1 MSKLESSCTTLPT
14 VYSRSLGQSSGW
26 TKFMSVGN
34 NGGCVVL
41 KQLVLYVPGVDKLC
55 TYLLAYVHT
64 CSMQLRNLW
73 LFYAYT
79 SKTGPESTSQ
89 ASVGRGNMPPFP
101 PRYIVLKLPQMY
113 APGGISV
120 ASLTSIMA
128 SGSAGDFFFWMFT
141 LDNGWCF
148 YQNTYTSPG
157 NFVCRFLGGLCIYAL
172 GERNFH
178 CLQLLWLIWLVH
190 PTWESQEPPNTMH
203 TLPGMFCKFQHF
215 AQRLQ
220 AIKVGWQLLS
230 NKREYQKAP
239 GWILITTQDVAKGY
253 TFQQVR
259 PQE

>member
-1 MSKLESSCTTLPT
+1 MDMSKLESSCTTLPT

-128 SGSAGDFFFWMFT
+128 SGSAGDFFF
-141 LDNGWCF
+141 
-148 YQNTYTSPG
+148 
-157 NFVCRFLGGLCIYAL
+157 
-172 GERNFH
+172 
-178 CLQLLWLIWLVH
+178 
-190 PTWESQEPPNTMH
+190 
-203 TLPGMFCKFQHF
+203 
-215 AQRLQ
+215 
-220 AIKVGWQLLS
+220 
-230 NKREYQKAP
+230 
-239 GWILITTQDVAKGY
+239 
-253 TFQQVR
+253 
-259 PQE
+259 